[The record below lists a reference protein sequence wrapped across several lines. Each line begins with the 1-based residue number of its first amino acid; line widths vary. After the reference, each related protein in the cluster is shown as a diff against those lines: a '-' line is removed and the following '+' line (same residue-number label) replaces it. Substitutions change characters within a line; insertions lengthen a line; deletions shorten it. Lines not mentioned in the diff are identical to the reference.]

1 MRKYFTLLTLALAS
15 FSFAGQAQTTKGNIS
30 GSIQDGNQKGLES
43 ATISLLHA
51 KDSAL
56 VKINAAD
63 KSGQYRFEEVAFGQ
77 YLISVTAVGHQ
88 RMFSNPFAV
97 SAEKSS
103 VALQPLVLKAATKEM
118 AGVTVSARRPMIEQ
132 KIDKMV
138 LNVEAAV
145 TNAGATAL
153 EVLEKAPGVTVDK
166 DGNISLKGKQ
176 GVMVMMDGRP
186 TYLSAQ
192 ELSNYLKS
200 LPATAID
207 QIEIMTNPSSKYDAA
222 GNSGIINIKSKKN
235 KQKGF
240 NGSATANYGQGVYLK
255 ANGSLNLNYRTGKF
269 NLFAN
274 GGANEWN
281 GFQKLTIHRKFRNPN
296 TKQLDAIFDQVSKMR
311 NSGNYYN
318 LKVGADYYVSSKTTV
333 GFVTSGFMNPSKF
346 NSNTTSF
353 LKNRSNEIDSVVTA
367 VSNQTEDWKNGSVN
381 VNFRHQFDSTG
392 REITADVDYV
402 TYDASSDQTFKSTSF
417 GTNGQKRSEDAFR
430 GSLPVKIDIYT
441 AKMDYAQ
448 PMKGDMKLE
457 AGVKAGYVKT
467 DNAAKYFTVRGT
479 SEAPDYGKTN
489 TFQYTENISAAYINL
504 NKQWKK
510 LGVQAGLRYEHTSYT
525 GDQFGNPQR
534 PDSTFKNS
542 YGSLFPTIFTTYKL
556 HKNHQLGA
564 SFGRRIDR
572 PQYQDLNPFLEFI
585 DVYTYNQGNP
595 YMRPQLTNNFE
606 VSHTFKSFLTTTVN
620 YSHTKDLRAE
630 TFEQGA
636 NLNGSNDYA
645 TIVKRGNIGVRDAA
659 GIAVSAQI
667 PVRKWWSAMV
677 YTNYN
682 YTKYSGAINNGEN
695 IDVAASNLMFNVNNQ
710 FKFNKGWSAELSGFY
725 RTKGVEGQIL
735 IQPMGQMNI
744 GVGKQVMKGKGSVKF
759 SVRDLLYTNFPQGS
773 INFSNTEAKFT
784 NRRDSRVANLA
795 FTYRFGKPMK
805 DQKPRRKIGGA
816 DDELNRVNAGNGN

>member
-1 MRKYFTLLTLALAS
+1 MRKYFALFSLALAS
-15 FSFAGQAQTTKGNIS
+15 FAAQAQNTKGTVT
-30 GSIQDGNQKGLES
+30 GQVEDRAQKAIAS
-43 ATISLLHA
+43 ATISLLQA
-51 KDSAL
+51 KDSSL
-56 VKINAAD
+56 VKVNAAD
-63 KSGQYRFEEVAFGQ
+63 KNGQFHFEDIAYGK
-77 YLISVTAVGHQ
+77 YLVSVTAVGHQ
-88 RMFSNPFAV
+88 KKFSNPF
-97 SAEKSS
+97 ELS
-103 VALQPLVLKAATKEM
+103 VTQNSVQLPTLSLVPATKEM
-118 AGVTVSARRPMIEQ
+118 AAVTVTATRPMIEQ

-138 LNVEAAV
+138 LNVEAAA

-186 TYLSAQ
+186 TYLNAQ

-235 KQKGF
+235 RQKGF
-240 NGSATANYGQGVYLK
+240 NGSLTANYGQGEFWK
-255 ANGSLNLNYRTGKF
+255 GIGSLNLDSRTGKF

-281 GFQKLTIHRKFRNPN
+281 GFQELTIHRKFRNPN
-296 TKQLDAIFDQVSKMR
+296 TKNLNAIFDQVSNMR
-311 NSGNYYN
+311 NNGNYYN
-318 LKVGADYYVSSKTTV
+318 LKLGADYYLSGKTTL
-333 GFVTSGFMNPSKF
+333 GIVTSGFLNPSTFK
-346 NSNTTSF
+346 SNTTSY
-353 LKNRSNEIDSVVTA
+353 LKNADNVLDSIVTA
-367 VSNQTEDWKNGSVN
+367 ASNQKENWKNGSIN
-381 VNFRHQFDSTG
+381 LNFRHQFDSTG
-392 REITADVDYV
+392 RELTADLDHI
-402 TYDASSDQTFKSTSF
+402 TYTSSSDQAFRSTSF
-417 GTNGQKRSEDAFR
+417 GTNGVKRNEEAFR
-430 GSLPVKIDIYT
+430 GSLPVNIDIYT
-441 AKMDYAQ
+441 AKVDYAQ
-448 PMKGDMKLE
+448 PLKGDMKLE
-457 AGVKAGYVKT
+457 AGAKAGYVKT
-467 DNAAKYFTVRGT
+467 DNAAKYYTVIGNHET
-479 SEAPDYGKTN
+479 PDYGKTN
-489 TFQYTENISAAYINL
+489 TFRYTENINAVYVNI

-510 LGVQAGLRYEHTSYT
+510 LGMQAGLRYEHTAYT

-534 PDSTFKNS
+534 PDSSFKNS

-572 PQYQDLNPFLEFI
+572 PAYQELNPFLEFI

-595 YMRPQLTNNFE
+595 YMKPQFTNNFE
-606 VSHTFKSFLTTTVN
+606 LSHTFKNFLTTTVN

-645 TIVKRGNIGVRDAA
+645 TIVKRGNIGERDAA
-659 GIAVSAQI
+659 GIAISAQV
-667 PVRKWWSAMV
+667 PVRKWWSAML

-682 YTKYSGAINNGEN
+682 YTKYAGTINGGDL
-695 IDVAASNLMFNVNNQ
+695 IDIAASNVVFNVNNQ
-710 FKFNKGWSAELSGFY
+710 FKFNGGWTGEISGWY

-735 IQPMGQMNI
+735 IQPMGQLNI
-744 GVGKQVMKGKGSVKF
+744 GVGKQVMKGKGNLKLSI
-759 SVRDLLYTNFPQGS
+759 RDLLYTNFPVGN
-773 INFSNTEAKFT
+773 INFNNTEAQFS

-795 FTYRFGKPMK
+795 FTYRFGKPIK

-816 DDELNRVNAGNGN
+816 DDELNRVNAGGN